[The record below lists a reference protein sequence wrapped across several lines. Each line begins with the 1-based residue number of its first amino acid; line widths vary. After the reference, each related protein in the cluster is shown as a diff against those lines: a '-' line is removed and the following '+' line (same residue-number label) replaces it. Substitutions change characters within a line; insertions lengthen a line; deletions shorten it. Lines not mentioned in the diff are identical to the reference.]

1 MIWNWICAADAGNN
15 SSVGLGL
22 RSRKWRGVE
31 KNNIKITEKENVV
44 SCIHFCFIF
53 FSFSLPTYLKPCL
66 PLSFTFQCCF
76 VSPFS
81 SLKILFI
88 YILFISLSLTIRNDP
103 WRWYTRDK
111 VPEQYQIPSR
121 PLSPLQQFAWRIN
134 ISLFWYRADELQ
146 CKRHI
151 KMCHFFSAICTVNGK
166 LRLILQTGLILR
178 ICMCSE
184 VKGAKTLVLPFFLIK
199 NVFCFFY

>member
-1 MIWNWICAADAGNN
+1 M
-15 SSVGLGL
+15 LFP
-22 RSRKWRGVE
+22 
-31 KNNIKITEKENVV
+31 V
-44 SCIHFCFIF
+44 SIF
-53 FSFSLPTYLKPCL
+53 VLFSFSPPTYLKPCL

-81 SLKILFI
+81 SIKILFI

-111 VPEQYQIPSR
+111 VSRQHQIPSR
-121 PLSPLQQFAWRIN
+121 LLSPLQQFAWRIN
-134 ISLFWYRADELQ
+134 ISLFWYRADEFWCNWLT
-146 CKRHI
+146 

-166 LRLILQTGLILR
+166 LRLTPQTGLILS

-184 VKGAKTLVLPFFLIK
+184 V
-199 NVFCFFY
+199 

>member
-1 MIWNWICAADAGNN
+1 MRDAGNN

-22 RSRKWRGVE
+22 RSRKWRGAE

-53 FSFSLPTYLKPCL
+53 FSFSPPTYLKPCL

-103 WRWYTRDK
+103 WR
-111 VPEQYQIPSR
+111 
-121 PLSPLQQFAWRIN
+121 
-134 ISLFWYRADELQ
+134 
-146 CKRHI
+146 
-151 KMCHFFSAICTVNGK
+151 
-166 LRLILQTGLILR
+166 
-178 ICMCSE
+178 
-184 VKGAKTLVLPFFLIK
+184 
-199 NVFCFFY
+199 